1 MHVRRLMRLIQF
13 ADSFL
18 PVGSFSFSNGIET
31 AIQYGVVNDIKTL
44 KDFTYTTLLQNARC
58 DCRAIRASCI
68 AIKKKNYKDLINYDS
83 AVFNRKINEENRTM
97 IVRMGKKFIEMA
109 VQIIEEPLFI
119 WWLDLIKTGKTVGT
133 YPITQSIIMSRLE
146 INSREIIVMYQYG
159 IAIMMLSAA
168 LRLMRIT
175 HITIQKILYEMSNHI
190 DKFCHEAEQGNIENM
205 NNYAPI
211 TDILASLHVKAFT
224 RLFSN

>member
-1 MHVRRLMRLIQF
+1 MNVTRLMRLIQF

-44 KDFTYTTLLQNARC
+44 KDFTYTTLLQSARC
-58 DCRAIRASCI
+58 DCRAIIASCI
-68 AIKKKNYKDLINYDS
+68 AIQEKNYNVLMDYDF

-109 VQIIEEPLFI
+109 AQIIEEPLLI
-119 WWLDLIKTGKTVGT
+119 WWLDLIKTGQTIGT
-133 YPITQSIIMSRLE
+133 YPITQSIIMSILG
-146 INSREIIVMYQYG
+146 INGREIIVMYQYG

-175 HITIQKILYEMSNHI
+175 HITIQKILYEMSNYI
-190 DKFCHEAEQGNIENM
+190 EEFYHEAEQGSIENM

-211 TDILASLHVKAFT
+211 TDILASIHVNSFT

>member
-1 MHVRRLMRLIQF
+1 MDVTRLIRLIQF

-44 KDFTYTTLLQNARC
+44 KDFTYTTLLQNARG

-68 AIKKKNYKDLINYDS
+68 AFQEKNYNLLIDCDL

-109 VQIIEEPLFI
+109 VQIIEEPLLI
-119 WWLDLIKTGKTVGT
+119 WWLDLIKKRQTVGT
-133 YPITQSIIMSRLE
+133 YPVTQSIIMSILG
-146 INSREIIVMYQYG
+146 INIREIIVMYQYG

-175 HITIQKILYEMSNHI
+175 HITIQKILYEISNHI
-190 DKFCHEAEQGNIENM
+190 EEFCHEAEQGSIENM

-211 TDILASLHVKAFT
+211 TDILASLHINAFT
-224 RLFSN
+224 RLFST

>member
-1 MHVRRLMRLIQF
+1 MHVSRLMRLIQF

-58 DCRAIRASCI
+58 DCRAIIASCI
-68 AIKKKNYKDLINYDS
+68 AIKKKNYNILINYDL

-109 VQIIEEPLFI
+109 VQIIEDPLFI
-119 WWLDLIKTGKTVGT
+119 WWLDLIKKGQTVGT

-146 INSREIIVMYQYG
+146 ITRREIIVMYQYG

-175 HITIQKILYEMSNHI
+175 HITIQKILYEMSSHI
-190 DKFCHEAEQGNIENM
+190 DKFCYEAEQGSIENM

-211 TDILASLHVKAFT
+211 TDILASLHVNAFT